1 MVEYKKGDRVK
12 HPSKSDWGLGEV
24 LENSNGQA
32 VRIFFVNEG
41 DKTLILEYVQPIKVV
56 GEEAKN
62 VLLDNRAI
70 TPKAG
75 GIKHLSLPAAVE
87 RFLGLFPL
95 GFKDENYLKEER
107 DYKLKAHELMQ
118 ELLNKE
124 DFQGLLSS
132 GNYEQ
137 VCKRSLRVVNKT
149 NLVFPNEK
157 MALKDGL
164 KPAEQQERFANDL
177 YQLLYGNEE
186 MEERFTNFSNTLQEM
201 EAAKWTIISYFP
213 FICHPDKHMF
223 LKPMIS
229 QHAAAIIRFELN
241 YQPKLNWLTYSCLLK
256 FSQLLSD
263 SIKELE
269 PRDMIDVQSFMW
281 CIDPKSY

>member
-24 LENSNGQA
+24 LENSNGQT

-70 TPKAG
+70 TPKAE
-75 GIKHLSLPAAVE
+75 GIKHLSLPKAIE
-87 RFLGLFPL
+87 RFLDLFPL

-107 DYKLKAHELMQ
+107 DYKIEAHELMQ

-132 GNYEQ
+132 GNYEE

-149 NLVFPNEK
+149 NLIFPNEK

-164 KPAEQQERFANDL
+164 KSAEQQERFANDL

-213 FICHPDKHMF
+213 FICHPDQHMF
-223 LKPMIS
+223 LKPTIS

-241 YQPKLNWLTYSCLLK
+241 YQPQLNWLTYSYSLIPLRNW
-256 FSQLLSD
+256 SLGT
-263 SIKELE
+263 
-269 PRDMIDVQSFMW
+269 
-281 CIDPKSY
+281 